1 MQKIKRNLERSFK
14 ILMITFY
21 IIDPHKGEN
30 DSIVSMLLGMTATQI
45 GNVGKPKVIE
55 NIDEFQNNK
64 RTCSRISNDTD

>member
-1 MQKIKRNLERSFK
+1 
-14 ILMITFY
+14 MITFY

-55 NIDEFQNNK
+55 NIDEFHINR
-64 RTCSRISNDTD
+64 RTCSRISNDTDYIAANKYFILLNYQ

>member
-1 MQKIKRNLERSFK
+1 MKRNLERSFK

-55 NIDEFQNNK
+55 KINEFKNNK
-64 RTCSRISNDTD
+64 RKCSRILNDTD